1 MMVATLGI
9 ALPDVRRSLILSE
22 IEAGGL
28 FSVIFI
34 IAALSSTFAG
44 RLADRIGS
52 KTVLVSGLTFLAF
65 GFALAGLGNNK
76 LAMFLLLG
84 ITGLGYGF
92 IPTSLYTLMSDVA
105 PQNKGLAS
113 SLVAVAYGIG
123 GAVGSIL
130 ASRIIASSS
139 WHEAFITVGAIAA
152 AVMVVQ
158 LWKAPRHHQTRSS
171 GRSINFRESLS
182 PALILLAL
190 AELLGGSV
198 FWSTASWAP
207 TLLRNAK
214 ELSLSETGW
223 VMGVWSIAQIFGA
236 LALGALSD
244 RFGRKFVILISA
256 FPAAIA
262 SLVVYQWFTSPFVLA
277 LGFFLFGALRASAP
291 TLVVALAQET
301 TSLANTGT
309 ATGIIMSLHYVA
321 AVVTPLAAAQLITG
335 TNDIILAMILTSSV
349 PLLLYAAVITAV
361 REKRQR

>member
-1 MMVATLGI
+1 MVATLGI

-22 IEAGGL
+22 IEAGAL
-28 FSVIFI
+28 FSVIFM

-52 KTVLVSGLTFLAF
+52 KTVLVSGLTFVAF
-65 GFALAGLGNNK
+65 GFALAGVGNHK
-76 LAMFLLLG
+76 LSTFLFLG

-92 IPTSLYTLMSDVA
+92 IPTSVYTLMSDIA

-113 SLVAVAYGIG
+113 SFVAVAYGIG

-130 ASRIIASSS
+130 ASRVIAGSS
-139 WHEAFITVGAIAA
+139 WHDAFMMVGAIGTT
-152 AVMVVQ
+152 VMLVQ
-158 LWKAPRHHQTRSS
+158 LWKAPRHHRTHSS
-171 GRSINFRESLS
+171 GRSIHFRESLS

-236 LALGALSD
+236 LALGSLSD
-244 RFGRKFVILISA
+244 RFGRKSVIIMSA
-256 FPAAIA
+256 LPAAIA
-262 SLVVYQWFTSPFVLA
+262 SAVVYQWFTSPLVLA
-277 LGFFLFGALRASAP
+277 FGFFLFGALRASAP

-309 ATGIIMSLHYVA
+309 ATGIIMSLHYIA
-321 AVVTPLAAAQLITG
+321 AVVTPLVAAQLIAG
-335 TNDIILAMILTSSV
+335 TNDIIFAMILISSI
-349 PLLLYAAVITAV
+349 PLLLYGGVVAAV
-361 REKRQR
+361 RENR